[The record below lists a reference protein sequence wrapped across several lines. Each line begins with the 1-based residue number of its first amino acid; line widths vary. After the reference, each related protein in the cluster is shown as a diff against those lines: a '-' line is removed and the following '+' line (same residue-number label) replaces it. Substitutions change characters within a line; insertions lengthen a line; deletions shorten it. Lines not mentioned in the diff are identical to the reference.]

1 MRRRF
6 GTIYR
11 RSAVSVQRCRGG
23 VLLVRPARV
32 RLCCGLVRQG
42 IADTLVLSGN
52 TGNWTRH
59 LWRRPE
65 AEVFAERAL
74 ENGLPSSAIV
84 IENRATN
91 FGENVAFTR
100 DLLRGATAVLFV
112 TKPASVLRVI
122 LTAKSKWPDIAFHVS
137 CPSIRFPYEV
147 SNVVGVLGII
157 DEMVGD
163 IQRIREYP
171 KLGYQVPH
179 ELPANVVESW
189 PYLLQQGFTRH
200 LLPNAR

>member
-1 MRRRF
+1 
-6 GTIYR
+6 
-11 RSAVSVQRCRGG
+11 
-23 VLLVRPARV
+23 
-32 RLCCGLVRQG
+32 VRQG

-100 DLLRGATAVLFV
+100 DLLRDATAVVFV

-137 CPSIRFPYEV
+137 SPSIRFPYEV
-147 SNVVGVLGII
+147 SSVVGVLGII
-157 DEMVGD
+157 DEIVGD